1 MKKQNKINY
10 IKIVDNLDT
19 RLRIFKEYIQAVI
32 VESNEFHG
40 TYKQNLKVKL
50 NIYLETIFKELMPAY
65 KQGVV

>member
-1 MKKQNKINY
+1 LKKQNKINY

-19 RLRIFKEYIQAVI
+19 RLRMFKEYIQAVI

-40 TYKQNLKVKL
+40 KNKQNLKVKL

-65 KQGVV
+65 KQGVI